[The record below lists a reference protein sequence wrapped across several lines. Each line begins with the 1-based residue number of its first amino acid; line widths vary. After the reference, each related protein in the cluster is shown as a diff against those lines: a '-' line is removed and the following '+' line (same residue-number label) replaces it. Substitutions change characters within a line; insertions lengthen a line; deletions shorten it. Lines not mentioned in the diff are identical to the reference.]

1 MAYEFETSEWGRAV
15 SDLSEFDRSLYDDPQ
30 TYDDTM
36 TPDGVRW
43 P

>member
-1 MAYEFETSEWGRAV
+1 MSYDEYGEWHRAV
-15 SDLSEFDRSLYDDPQ
+15 DDMTEMDRAPYDDPQ

>member
-1 MAYEFETSEWGRAV
+1 MDWETSEWGRAV
-15 SDLSEFDRSLYDDPQ
+15 SDLSELDRAPYDDPQ

-36 TPDGVRW
+36 TLDGVRW